1 MGALGLTSD
10 RDPGTGARP
19 LAASGE
25 TRRPKPGASA
35 PALTAR
41 RPHSSGEG
49 LDLPAAIRRHLR
61 EARPQPPVPV
71 ADTTDPRTS
80 PPRGRSSRSADSAG
94 KVPAPGYHRD
104 PGSG

>member
-1 MGALGLTSD
+1 LGALGLTSD

-35 PALTAR
+35 PALTGR

-71 ADTTDPRTS
+71 AESAP
-80 PPRGRSSRSADSAG
+80 PPRGDPMLQAGDTGHGRIVTDGDSSTC
-94 KVPAPGYHRD
+94 P
-104 PGSG
+104 